1 MRTFWNILAFI
12 AVVNL
17 LALLFGGMWLWWS
30 GRLDER
36 RLHAVSELF
45 AMPTS
50 EVQAMRAEAVA
61 REQEEARLALE
72 ERRWGKIPTT
82 NVYAID
88 EAERWD
94 DLGRS
99 LQGRLEQQAMALNSG
114 INARLDERA
123 ASLEKRER
131 ILLKRETR
139 LQERLDAMH
148 DMDFKAMVVSL
159 EELDEEDALAILL
172 GYVEQGR
179 ESLVVTI
186 LAAVDSD
193 VRTDLIEEFIKSNRA
208 ELAGR
213 LLLELRDR
221 GDEATIGMESL
232 NASIPADANIAV
244 AGSGAGRSGHASGGG
259 GS

>member
-1 MRTFWNILAFI
+1 M
-12 AVVNL
+12 
-17 LALLFGGMWLWWS
+17 
-30 GRLDER
+30 
-36 RLHAVSELF
+36 
-45 AMPTS
+45 
-50 EVQAMRAEAVA
+50 
-61 REQEEARLALE
+61 
-72 ERRWGKIPTT
+72 
-82 NVYAID
+82 
-88 EAERWD
+88 
-94 DLGRS
+94 
-99 LQGRLEQQAMALNSG
+99 
-114 INARLDERA
+114 DERA
-123 ASLEKRER
+123 AGLEKRER
-131 ILLKRETR
+131 ILLKREAR

-186 LAAVDSD
+186 LAAVEND

-221 GDEATIGMESL
+221 GEEAAIGMESL

-244 AGSGAGRSGHASGGG
+244 AGSSPGRSGRASGGG